1 LNFNAEEEKLTDLY
15 ESNNFEI
22 IKGKFGSDAK
32 GELPFINKLGSNVIL
47 LLKV

>member
-1 LNFNAEEEKLTDLY
+1 LY

-22 IKGKFGSDAK
+22 IKVKFGSDTS
-32 GELPFINKLGSNVIL
+32 GELTFINKLGNNVIL

>member
-1 LNFNAEEEKLTDLY
+1 MQKIEKLRDLY

-22 IKGKFGSDAK
+22 IKGKFGSDTRR
-32 GELPFINKLGSNVIL
+32 EITFINKLGNNVIL